1 LSNTGIFTRLAKNVG
16 WLLGSRGFAAVASI
30 GYLAIA
36 ARSLGPKNFG
46 VFTVV
51 LTYGQLIANL
61 VQFQSFKS
69 IIRYGSLH
77 LARGSVGRLGR
88 LTGLTAT
95 IDFTGAIV
103 GAIAAILLAPL
114 VAPFLQWNIDQ
125 QHYAQLFAAV
135 LLVTTGATPSGI
147 LRLFDR
153 FDMIAYTDAISP
165 AVRLLGSAIVWLTGA
180 SLVAFL
186 LVWALSSV
194 VQVLSQW
201 VAALRIQ
208 SVPPRFGIRPF
219 RRAVRENPRIL
230 KFVVQTNLSSSLS
243 SSSQMGILA
252 VGALAGS
259 VQAGGFRIAE
269 RLAKGITNPAETVT
283 RALYPEFARLVAQHD
298 YPKHRHVL
306 LRVCFIGAGLGAL
319 AVLIVGPAARE
330 ILRAVAG
337 PHFTFAQPYLV
348 LLLIA
353 AAVDLAGFA
362 LEPFHNAHG
371 RVGRVLR
378 IRAVGAATY
387 LLLLGVLIPQV
398 GAAGAALAAVGASL
412 VTFVQF
418 ALSSRQ
424 MLSKSLAQAR
434 R

>member
-1 LSNTGIFTRLAKNVG
+1 
-16 WLLGSRGFAAVASI
+16 
-30 GYLAIA
+30 
-36 ARSLGPKNFG
+36 
-46 VFTVV
+46 
-51 LTYGQLIANL
+51 
-61 VQFQSFKS
+61 
-69 IIRYGSLH
+69 
-77 LARGSVGRLGR
+77 
-88 LTGLTAT
+88 
-95 IDFTGAIV
+95 
-103 GAIAAILLAPL
+103 L
-114 VAPFLQWNIDQ
+114 VAPFLHWSNDQ
-125 QHYAQLFAAV
+125 QHYAEVFAAV
-135 LLVTTGATPSGI
+135 LLITTGATPTGI

-153 FDMIAYTDAISP
+153 FDVIAYTDAISP
-165 AVRLLGSAIVWLTGA
+165 AVRLLGSAVVWITGA
-180 SLVAFL
+180 NLVSFL

-208 SVPPRFGIRPF
+208 AVPLRFGIRSF
-219 RRAVRENPRIL
+219 RRAVRENPRIM

-243 SSSQMGILA
+243 SSTQVGILA

-269 RLAKGITNPAETVT
+269 RLAKGITNPVETVT
-283 RALYPEFARLVAQHD
+283 RALYPEFARLVAQND
-298 YPKHRHVL
+298 YPRLRHVL
-306 LRVCFIGAGLGAL
+306 LRVCFIAAGLGAL
-319 AVLIVGPAARE
+319 TVLIVGPAARQV
-330 ILRAVAG
+330 LRAVAG

-353 AAVDLAGFA
+353 AAIDLAGFA

-378 IRAVGAATY
+378 IRAVGAAIY
-387 LLLLGVLIPQV
+387 LLLLGILIPQA

-418 ALSSRQ
+418 ALSARQ
-424 MLSKSLAQAR
+424 MLSKSLAGAR